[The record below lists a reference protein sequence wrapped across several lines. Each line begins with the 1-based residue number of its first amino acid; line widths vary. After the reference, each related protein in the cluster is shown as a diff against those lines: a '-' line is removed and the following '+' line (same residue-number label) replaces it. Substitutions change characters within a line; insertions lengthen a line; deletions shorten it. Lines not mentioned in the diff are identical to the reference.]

1 MLGHVGTVE
10 RSSSLGSK
18 SQDVPRCPKMS
29 VDPDTQTLQHSAAQ
43 FRTKPQLDPNWTRLR
58 MAYFSEKPG
67 VVLRRNGHTAATCGY
82 SGFGVGRQ
90 LNNCVGILRHQATYD
105 FDDFSVSTIFN
116 GFSYDFQRKFQTVL
130 LISVTFQSVSAGE
143 QCFKAGQQLVNF
155 PLWEVSH
162 WVSHWVS
169 QFHMG
174 FTRFKS
180 CLTLF
185 NIV

>member
-1 MLGHVGTVE
+1 MDQ
-10 RSSSLGSK
+10 SLK
-18 SQDVPRCPKMS
+18 MSQDVPRCPKMS

-67 VVLRRNGHTAATCGY
+67 VVLRRNGHTAATCGD

-116 GFSYDFQRKFQTVL
+116 LPK
-130 LISVTFQSVSAGE
+130 
-143 QCFKAGQQLVNF
+143 
-155 PLWEVSH
+155 EVSNCSTDFRH
-162 WVSHWVS
+162 ISKWSAQVSSASRPDSNLSISRCGRFHIGFHSFTWVSPDLNHV
-169 QFHMG
+169 
-174 FTRFKS
+174 
-180 CLTLF
+180 
-185 NIV
+185 

>member
-1 MLGHVGTVE
+1 MSELWRGPQVLDQ
-10 RSSSLGSK
+10 SLK
-18 SQDVPRCPKMS
+18 MSQDVPRCPKMS

-67 VVLRRNGHTAATCGY
+67 VVLRRNGHTAATCGD

-130 LISVTFQSVSAGE
+130 LISVTFQS
-143 QCFKAGQQLVNF
+143 GQ
-155 PLWEVSH
+155 
-162 WVSHWVS
+162 
-169 QFHMG
+169 
-174 FTRFKS
+174 RR
-180 CLTLF
+180 
-185 NIV
+185 

>member
-1 MLGHVGTVE
+1 M
-10 RSSSLGSK
+10 
-18 SQDVPRCPKMS
+18 SQDVWIQIPRLCS
-29 VDPDTQTLQHSAAQ
+29 ILQ
-43 FRTKPQLDPNWTRLR
+43 PNSEPNPNLTPTGPGYGWLI
-58 MAYFSEKPG
+58 FSEKPG

-155 PLWEVSH
+155 PLRE
-162 WVSHWVS
+162 VSHWVS